1 MTDELSRKG
10 RERRRAAAMA
20 AAGVGV
26 GALGGLGI
34 RPARAE
40 LRIDITRGTVEP
52 MPIAVTNFLGGNPG
66 ESTHGRNIA
75 HVISANLE
83 RCGLFRPIDPKAF
96 IQSAE
101 SLGNLPRFG
110 DWRVLNA
117 QALVQGRVRIVPD
130 GRLRAEFRL
139 WDVFAEQQM
148 VGLAYH
154 TVPDNWR
161 RVAHIISDAIYK
173 RITGEDGYFDTRIVY
188 IAESGPQRRRI
199 KRLAIMDQ
207 DGENHR
213 FLTDGS
219 SLVLTPRFSPTLQ
232 EISYLSYY
240 QNVPRVYL
248 FNIDTGRQEVV
259 GDFPGMTFA
268 PRFSPDGKKVIMSM
282 AQEGNSEIYTM
293 DLRTRTVTQLTFH
306 SAIDTSPSYSPDG
319 SQVTFNSDRG
329 GSQQL
334 YVMDANGRNVRRIS
348 FGTGKYATPVWSPRG
363 DLIAFTKIHQGKF
376 YIGVMRTDGSGE
388 RLLAEGFLVEAPTWA
403 PNGRV
408 LMYFRQEP
416 SDARGGG
423 GRTRLYSIDLT
434 GHNEREIVTPTDA
447 SDPAWSPLIP

>member
-1 MTDELSRKG
+1 ML
-10 RERRRAAAMA
+10 
-20 AAGVGV
+20 AAGSVCGTL
-26 GALGGLGI
+26 ATL

-52 MPIAVTNFLGGNPG
+52 MPIAVTNFLGGNAS

-75 HVISANLE
+75 RVISANLE

-96 IQSAE
+96 IQTAE

-110 DWRVLNA
+110 DWRVINA
-117 QALVQGRVRIVPD
+117 QALVQGRVQIVPD

-161 RVAHIISDAIYK
+161 RIAHIISDAIYK

-188 IAESGPQRRRI
+188 IAESGPVRRRV

-232 EISYLSYY
+232 EITYLSYY

-282 AQEGNSEIYTM
+282 AQDGNSEIYAM
-293 DLRTRTVTQLTFH
+293 DLRTRTVAQLTFH
-306 SAIDTSPSYSPDG
+306 SAIDTSPTYSPDG
-319 SQVTFNSDRG
+319 GQIVFNSDRG

-348 FGTGKYATPVWSPRG
+348 FGAGKYATPVWSPRG

-388 RLLAEGFLVEAPTWA
+388 RLLSEGFLVEAPTWA

-416 SDARGGG
+416 SDVRGGG